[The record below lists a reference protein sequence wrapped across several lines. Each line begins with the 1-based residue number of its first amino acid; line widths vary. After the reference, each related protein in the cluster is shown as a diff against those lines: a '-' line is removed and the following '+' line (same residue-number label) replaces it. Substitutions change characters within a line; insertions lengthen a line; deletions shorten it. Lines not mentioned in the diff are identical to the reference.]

1 MCCRITL
8 VEIFV
13 LKHVEHTI
21 AGLSEHKWR
30 SSARVSYWFVNI
42 TVSWKRIKTTSMRRC
57 IHFFL
62 SQINKQHF
70 LVAGHLF
77 LLHLL
82 ILLSL
87 PPPAQSQSHHQLHLL
102 LPKDMEGE
110 TVQHMTCWCK
120 QLNRRDSKL
129 QNPTYLCGASYIPG
143 ELMWAQYHWQ
153 INSDNNQVS
162 LLCSL

>member
-1 MCCRITL
+1 
-8 VEIFV
+8 
-13 LKHVEHTI
+13 
-21 AGLSEHKWR
+21 
-30 SSARVSYWFVNI
+30 
-42 TVSWKRIKTTSMRRC
+42 
-57 IHFFL
+57 
-62 SQINKQHF
+62 
-70 LVAGHLF
+70 
-77 LLHLL
+77 
-82 ILLSL
+82 
-87 PPPAQSQSHHQLHLL
+87 